1 MVRLK
6 MYTEELL
13 AACLTFVLSVPA
25 EVACENITQIVPAL
39 QVRILVTLIIIIM
52 IVRIVVGLVRWCLQ

>member
-1 MVRLK
+1 

-25 EVACENITQIVPAL
+25 EVACENIVQIIPAL
-39 QVRILVTLIIIIM
+39 QVRIIVTIIA
-52 IVRIVVGLVRWCLQ
+52 IVIRVIGFVCWCLQ